1 MLVLQMAGW
10 ERMTVG
16 TETREHLHKPVNQ
29 EIISDLIDWMVDGA
43 PPSANAREIIEGI
56 CGRLIEAGVPVARF
70 VLFIYTLHPNISGRR
85 FAWTPED
92 GLDLAEAKMGLFSTE
107 EYTNNPLPHVIDN
120 QTAVRR
126 KLHDPDCPDDYKIL
140 GELRERGLTDY
151 FLQPLVF
158 TTGETHAVS
167 WSSKAANGFSNDAI
181 AALERVFRPL
191 ARLTE
196 IYMLRLNAANL
207 LSAYVGRG
215 SGDQIL
221 QGKVHRGDGEEIL
234 AVILFVD
241 IANFTMMSNTMAG
254 PDIVAMLN
262 DVFDALVP
270 PVEAAG
276 GEVLKFLGDGFFAIF
291 PIADDD
297 GIAVAAEAAMD
308 AVDQGEAALAA
319 QPQGETV
326 AFRSAI
332 HCGRFH
338 FGNIGGADRLDFT
351 AIGRSVNYTARLLV
365 SASELGQSR
374 VLSQKVAEACQK
386 KAKIAGEARFKGFEG
401 SQRVYSF

>member
-1 MLVLQMAGW
+1 
-10 ERMTVG
+10 MTVDTDTTAVPDG
-16 TETREHLHKPVNQ
+16 KVDQ
-29 EIISDLIDWMVDGA
+29 EIISDLIDWMIDGA

-56 CGRLIEAGVPVARF
+56 CNRLIAAGVPIARF

-92 GLDLAEAKMGLFSTE
+92 GLDLAEARMGLFSTE
-107 EYTNNPLPHVIDN
+107 EYTNNPLPTVID
-120 QTAVRR
+120 TRTPVRR

-140 GELRERGLTDY
+140 GELRERGITDY

-167 WSSKAANGFSNDAI
+167 WSSKAEKGFSDEAV
-181 AALERVFRPL
+181 AALERVYRPL

-207 LSAYVGRG
+207 LSVYVGRG

-221 QGKVHRGDGEEIL
+221 QGRVHRGDGEEIQ

-254 PDIVAMLN
+254 EDIVGMLN

-270 PVEAAG
+270 PVEEAG
-276 GEVLKFLGDGFFAIF
+276 GEILKFLGDGFFAIF
-291 PIADDD
+291 PISGDED
-297 GIAVAAEAAMD
+297 IAVAAKAATD

-319 QPQGETV
+319 LPIGESV
-326 AFRSAI
+326 AFRSAV

-338 FGNIGGADRLDFT
+338 FGNIGGANRLDFT

-374 VLSQKVAEACQK
+374 VLSRRIADALQQKPAL
-386 KAKIAGEARFKGFEG
+386 AGEAEFKGFEG
-401 SQRVYSF
+401 MQKVYSF

>member
-1 MLVLQMAGW
+1 
-10 ERMTVG
+10 MTADTTIATTSGSKVD
-16 TETREHLHKPVNQ
+16 Q
-29 EIISDLIDWMVDGA
+29 EIISDLIDWMIDGA

-56 CGRLIEAGVPVARF
+56 CNRLTSAGVPIARF

-92 GLDLAEAKMGLFSTE
+92 GLDIAEAMMGLFSTE
-107 EYTNNPLPHVIDN
+107 EYTNNPLPTVIDT

-126 KLHDPDCPDDYKIL
+126 KLHDPDCPNDYKIL
-140 GELRERGLTDY
+140 GELRERGITDY

-167 WSSKAANGFSNDAI
+167 WSSKAESGFSDEAI

-221 QGKVHRGDGEEIL
+221 QGRVHRGDGEEIQ

-254 PDIVAMLN
+254 EDIVGMLN

-270 PVEAAG
+270 PVEEAG
-276 GEVLKFLGDGFFAIF
+276 GEILKFLGDGFFAIF
-291 PIADDD
+291 PISGDED
-297 GIAVAAEAAMD
+297 IAAAAKAAMN
-308 AVDQGEAALAA
+308 AVEQGETALAA
-319 QPQGETV
+319 LPIGDSV

-338 FGNIGGADRLDFT
+338 FGNIGGSNRLDFT

-365 SASELGQSR
+365 SASELGQNR
-374 VLSQKVAEACQK
+374 VLSHRIADTLQQNPAL
-386 KAKIAGEARFKGFEG
+386 AGETTFKGFDG
-401 SQRVYSF
+401 KQKVYSF